1 MPTTGQL
8 FFGTEG
14 GGDDTR
20 IAYVNQGTTTQLP
33 VADNAPTLD
42 LIGFNIADIVLDT
55 AAGFY
60 FAIVNGGNDGSGAY
74 LVRGSL
80 SGGPVT
86 ILADYRNVVGDPSD
100 DTLVNALAI
109 DPVTNRLYVGLQ
121 EATGSVPGSS
131 GIRRYT
137 YNTTT
142 GAVTDNGFLVTA
154 TSSAKPLEGGFN
166 IFDPRDF
173 DIDTS
178 NGTLVFTELLTGGVQ
193 ANGIFRL
200 NLSSPNTIVQLVSQ
214 TQFPDN
220 GSNGFIADI
229 EVDNTTN
236 LAYFSTFS
244 QSPSPGAGFNAAQNR
259 IWFISDTATAGTA
272 TQLALF
278 ATDGTTNFYT
288 LNAIFYPGDMIFDQS
303 TRQLYIESEQTDP
316 GADDLIYV
324 FQLNAAGTSATLVNT
339 ITPTLAGTSAN
350 IQGMAFNILPVIS
363 SLTGTGTA
371 ALEQSAA
378 IVLTTNAPTFA
389 DADGARL
396 SSATVQVTGGTF
408 TSTQAGVNNDNLAVG
423 AGLQISGLVAGT
435 NISLS
440 YNAAT
445 RTLTL
450 TGQDT
455 LANYQ
460 TVFAAVRYFS
470 VGDNPTNYG
479 ANTTRTLTW
488 TISDGALNVL
498 AASPNSA
505 TTTINVT
512 AINDAPVFTLLA
524 GDSATTTETAGTGST
539 VPTIK
544 IDVGGNATVADLD
557 ALNFSGG
564 TIRFAITAGAV
575 AAQDQLNIDTAA
587 ATTVTVAAGNV
598 SVGGTVIGTVTGGG
612 AGGADLLVTLNASAT
627 PARVQ
632 SLIRAVD
639 FTNTGGDNP
648 TAGARTVTVTLN
660 DGGGTANGGAN
671 QVVAT
676 ITLTVAAV
684 DDAPTAVA
692 DIATTI
698 ETTIAGISVLGNDT
712 DPDGGTINPVSING
726 SAIAVGATAAI
737 GSGATVT
744 RNADGTLTYNP
755 NGAFNALISATTAT
769 ATGAS
774 NSSAV
779 DSFIYALNGGSSTT
793 VSVTVNGVDG
803 VGDQLR
809 GTPGIDTINGTGNA
823 DTIFGLADNDV
834 IFGNGGGDTID
845 AGDGDD
851 RISGGLGDDTILG
864 GLGRDLIGGG
874 DGNDILDGGT
884 GIANEMLGNAGDD
897 FYRVRVIGDSVIE
910 ASGEGTDTVEAFV
923 GNVTLGANLENLT
936 FLGAGNF
943 IGQGNALDNVI
954 TGGTGADSI
963 SGFGGNDRII
973 GGSGAANELVGGQGN
988 DTYVI
993 SVAGDSIVEA
1003 FGEGTDTEETAL
1015 AALSLAN
1022 NVENLTYTGA
1032 GSFAGTGN
1040 GLANALT
1047 GGAARD
1053 SLSGLVGDDTLDGGS
1068 GVANELV
1075 GGQGNDTYIV
1085 RVAGD
1090 SVVEALGEG
1099 TDTVQTA
1106 LGSFTLAANV
1116 ENLVFTGASSA
1127 AGVGNVSDNAMT
1139 GTAAADTL
1147 SGLGGNDTLIG
1158 GGGADLL
1165 IGGTGADIFRYLGGE
1180 TGLDRIIDFAS
1191 GSDRLSLSSAGFTQT
1206 GVLTFQSG
1214 AGVTATT
1221 ANSTFLY
1228 DTNTGIVSYDADGN
1242 GAGAA
1247 VQIAQLNTGLVLG
1260 IGDFI
1265 IV

>member
-1 MPTTGQL
+1 MPTTGQF

-20 IAYVNQGTTTQLP
+20 VAYVNQGTTTQFL
-33 VADNAPTLD
+33 VADNSPTIS
-42 LIGFNIADIVLDT
+42 LIGFNISDIVLDT

-86 ILADYRNVVGDPSD
+86 ILADYRNVVADTSD

-121 EATGSVPGSS
+121 EATGGVPGSS
-131 GIRRYT
+131 GIRQYT

-142 GAVTDNGFLVTA
+142 GAVVDNGFLVTA
-154 TSSAKPLEGGFN
+154 ASSAKPLEGGFN

-178 NGTLVFTELLTGGVQ
+178 NNTLVFTELLTGGVQ

-200 NLSSPNTIVQLVSQ
+200 NLSSPNTIVQLVNQ

-220 GSNGFIADI
+220 GSNGFIADV
-229 EVDNTTN
+229 EVDSTTN

-244 QSPSPGAGFNAAQNR
+244 QAPSPNAGFNAAQNR
-259 IWFISDTATAGTA
+259 IWYISDTATAGTA

-278 ATDGTTNFYT
+278 AANGTTNFYT

-316 GADDLIYV
+316 GADDIIYV
-324 FQLNAAGTSATLVNT
+324 FQLNAAGTSGTLVNT

-363 SLTGTGTA
+363 SLTGTSA
-371 ALEQSAA
+371 SALEQSAA
-378 IVLTTNAPTFA
+378 IVLTTAPPSFA
-389 DADGARL
+389 DADGTRL
-396 SSATVQVTGGTF
+396 SSATVQITGGTF
-408 TSTQAGVNNDNLAVG
+408 TSTQVGVNNDNLAVG
-423 AGLQISGLVAGT
+423 AALQTSGLVAGT
-435 NISLS
+435 NITVA

-445 RTLTL
+445 STLTL

-460 TVFAAVRYFS
+460 TVFAAVRYIS
-470 VGDNPTNYG
+470 QGDNPTNYG

-512 AINDAPVFTLLA
+512 AANDAPVFTLLA
-524 GDSATTTETAGTGST
+524 GDSVTTTEPAGGGST
-539 VPTIK
+539 LPAVR
-544 IDVGGNATVADLD
+544 IDAGGNATIADLD
-557 ALNFSGG
+557 NLNFNGG
-564 TIRFAITAGAV
+564 SIRFAITAGLA
-575 AAQDQLNIDTAA
+575 AAQDRLNIDTAA

-612 AGGADLLVTLNASAT
+612 AGGGDLVVVLNTAAT
-627 PARVQ
+627 PALVQ
-632 SLIRAVD
+632 TLIRAVE
-639 FTNTGGDNP
+639 FVNTGGDNP
-648 TAGARTVTVTLN
+648 TAGARTISVTLN

-676 ITLTVAAV
+676 ITLTVAAA

-692 DIATTI
+692 DTGSTLENAT
-698 ETTIAGISVLGNDT
+698 AALSVLGNDT
-712 DPDGGTINPVSING
+712 DPDGGTNNVASING
-726 SAIAVGATAAI
+726 TAIGIGSTVAI
-737 GSGATVT
+737 GSGASVT

-755 NGAFNALISATTAT
+755 GGAFNALISAATAA

-774 NSSAV
+774 NSSAI
-779 DSFIYALNGGSSTT
+779 DTFTYALNGGSASI
-793 VSVTVNGVDG
+793 VSVTVNGLDG
-803 VGDQLR
+803 FGDQLR
-809 GTPGIDTINGTGNA
+809 GTPGIDTINGTGNV
-823 DTIFGLADNDV
+823 DTIFGLADNDL

-845 AGDGDD
+845 GGDGDD
-851 RISGGLGDDTILG
+851 RISGGLGDDVITG
-864 GLGRDLIGGG
+864 GLGRDLIGGD
-874 DGNDILDGGT
+874 DGNDTLDGGT
-884 GIANEMLGNAGDD
+884 IIANELAGGAGDD
-897 FYRVRVIGDSVIE
+897 TYLVRTIGDSVL
-910 ASGEGTDTVEAFV
+910 EGVNGGFDVVQSFV
-923 GNVTLGANLENLT
+923 NGFNLPANVENLT
-936 FLGAGNF
+936 FTGTGNF
-943 IGQGNALDNVI
+943 VGQGNALDNFI
-954 TGGTGADSI
+954 Q
-963 SGFGGNDRII
+963 
-973 GGSGAANELVGGQGN
+973 GGSGRDSLSGGDGNDQINGSTGLANELVGGR
-988 DTYVI
+988 
-993 SVAGDSIVEA
+993 GDDI
-1003 FGEGTDTEETAL
+1003 
-1015 AALSLAN
+1015 
-1022 NVENLTYTGA
+1022 Y
-1032 GSFAGTGN
+1032 
-1040 GLANALT
+1040 
-1047 GGAARD
+1047 
-1053 SLSGLVGDDTLDGGS
+1053 LVG
-1068 GVANELV
+1068 
-1075 GGQGNDTYIV
+1075 
-1085 RVAGD
+1085 VAGD
-1090 SVVEALGEG
+1090 SVVEAFNEG
-1099 TDTVQTA
+1099 NDIVLTGVAQ
-1106 LGSFTLAANV
+1106 FTLPNNV
-1116 ENLVFTGASSA
+1116 ENLSYNSTGAFVGIGNSLANSIQGGALRDVLVGGGGDDTIIGGAGAANELYGGTGDDTYIVSVAGDTIVEAAGEGSDRVVTALSVYTLPANIETLSFSSQGPLV
-1127 AGVGNVSDNAMT
+1127 GVGNASDNT
-1139 GTAAADTL
+1139 IFGQSGDDTL
-1147 SGLGGNDTLIG
+1147 SGLNGNDVLIG
-1158 GGGADLL
+1158 GGGNDLL
-1165 IGGTGADIFRYLGGE
+1165 IGGAGNDIFEYVGNAGG
-1180 TGLDRIIDFAS
+1180 GLDRIIDFTP
-1191 GSDRLSLSSAGFTQT
+1191 GSDRIRLFPISQT
-1206 GVLTFQSG
+1206 GTLTFQSG

-1247 VQIAQLNTGLVLG
+1247 VQLAQLNTGLVLG